1 MGALMVFLK
10 TCIDVGPNQWTHME
24 LIIMEGQ
31 EVFATQ
37 SHRVARLPLRHKQAE
52 SQHCMPLHA

>member
-1 MGALMVFLK
+1 MVFLK
-10 TCIDVGPNQWTHME
+10 TCIDVGPNQWTRME

-37 SHRVARLPLRHKQAE
+37 SRRVARLPLRHKQAE